1 MIPLRLYSF
10 ALGAIGVA
18 TACYALLR
26 RKSKTADEIEQER
39 RAWLN
44 QVGRITDGTVIDV
57 QEITPNG
64 HRSACPSPSTY
75 G

>member
-26 RKSKTADEIEQER
+26 RKSKTAEEIEQ
-39 RAWLN
+39 A
-44 QVGRITDGTVIDV
+44 
-57 QEITPNG
+57 
-64 HRSACPSPSTY
+64 ACLFRETLLWSGDHAPPMM
-75 G
+75 